1 MHGAQCKV
9 GLQIT
14 SIKEEETSCVTCFTL
29 TNFSGASLC
38 MDMFYTG
45 AESFVLLSMLSVMTE
60 MTTRTIQP
68 VLQLNIYHV

>member
-14 SIKEEETSCVTCFTL
+14 STKEEETSCVTCFTL
-29 TNFSGASLC
+29 TNFSGASLHQC
-38 MDMFYTG
+38 RTYPCT
-45 AESFVLLSMLSVMTE
+45 ESFVLLNMLSVMTE